1 MNVQIM
7 IFLILKY
14 FRFGYFQISYNL
26 IFHLFLICFSEE
38 TVHPLGHKFEEHKE
52 VERANVKYAP
62 RKRSRAASSSRAAK
76 AAPRLVRRTRA
87 RKGNQQAKI
96 DDDVESEE
104 SVPDKYQGDQ
114 NMDTDYISNEIGKG
128 ISNKEQQPS
137 QAASGPVPRTRARRG
152 NQHAKIDD
160 GESEESRP
168 CETGKEDQKLNAD
181 YISKTEAH
189 NSEKDQGPPPG
200 AQFVTL
206 LEQEPEG
213 VKSNAMEE
221 KPSSPFHQRTSAAE
235 VTSSVPGEK
244 IEQMVDPLHAMLL
257 DMIPTLSTIRSQ
269 DATRV
274 PPTRIEEPPEVG
286 SYTSKNPDIP
296 VPDAGTSAV
305 PAPDP
310 NAAPPKKKKVS
321 YKDVASEL
329 LKDW

>member
-76 AAPRLVRRTRA
+76 AAPRPIRRTRA
-87 RKGNQQAKI
+87 RRGNQQAKI
-96 DDDVESEE
+96 GDDVESEE
-104 SVPDKYQGDQ
+104 SVPDKCQGDQ

-128 ISNKEQQPS
+128 ISNKEQRPS
-137 QAASGPVPRTRARRG
+137 QAASRPVPRTRARRG

-181 YISKTEAH
+181 YISKTEAD
-189 NSEKDQGPPPG
+189 NSEKDQGPPPA

-206 LEQEPEG
+206 MEQEPEG
-213 VKSNAMEE
+213 VKSNTMEE
-221 KPSSPFHQRTSAAE
+221 KQGSPFHQRTSAAE

-257 DMIPTLSTIRSQ
+257 DMIPTLSTTRSQ
-269 DATRV
+269 GATRV
-274 PPTRIEEPPEVG
+274 PPEVLT
-286 SYTSKNPDIP
+286 YTSKNSDIP
-296 VPDAGTSAV
+296 VTDAGTSGV